1 MVEVLNEWFLVESS
15 QNANPIKNG
24 NSFNLSN
31 SYNASLSN
39 SDNRMNTIEME

>member
-15 QNANPIKNG
+15 ANPAKNN

-31 SYNASLSN
+31 SYNNSLSN
-39 SDNRMNTIEME
+39 SDNRTNTTEIE